1 MNNPDEIFIFF
12 TSKFSNSCKQLQDKI
27 NFITPHFNTYLV
39 DIDNPQIRYSI
50 VNATKNKIQS
60 VPAIMLL
67 YPNTGIVQT
76 KEGPEVVR
84 MIDQAVGM
92 VQQKLQILQQQ
103 ELEKQ
108 QLEKQK
114 SEERFTQPISE
125 IHEKPVL
132 NSRRHTSISNIID
145 PETVKPNQRGG
156 YEDDEI
162 FDDIQEDEYYPP
174 VKQSKKIGKR
184 TIFPDK
190 RMPSGDDSELDFG
203 PPQPHNDVD
212 DYEQEMAAD
221 MDRNKSYP
229 PRAAPRIEEEEIM
242 DQPVINKKAK
252 NIGSKKKVKF
262 IDEDMG
268 AQLLDNTDSLEMDQ
282 IVPSGSGARP
292 SQAKMKKSSDLKQS
306 AEALMA
312 ARNELIDREEGPV
325 KRVKASAIAQF
336 E

>member
-39 DIDNPQIRYSI
+39 DIDNPQIRYSL

-67 YPNTGIVQT
+67 YPSTGIVQT
-76 KEGPEVVR
+76 KEGPEVVK

-114 SEERFTQPISE
+114 LEERFTQPISE

-145 PETVKPNQRGG
+145 PETIKPNKRDS
-156 YEDDEI
+156 YDDEM
-162 FDDIQEDEYYPP
+162 FNDMQEDEYYPP

-184 TIFPDK
+184 TIYPDK
-190 RMPSGDDSELDFG
+190 RMTTIEDEELNFG
-203 PPQPHNDVD
+203 PPQPHNQED
-212 DYEQEMAAD
+212 DYEEEFAAD

-229 PRAAPRIEEEEIM
+229 PRGVSTPIEEGEIM
-242 DQPVINKKAK
+242 DQPIINKKAK

-262 IDEDMG
+262 IDEENTS
-268 AQLLDNTDSLEMDQ
+268 QLLDNSDGYQMDE
-282 IVPSGSGARP
+282 IVSPSSSVAP
-292 SQAKMKKSSDLKQS
+292 SKAKTKKSTDLKQS

-312 ARNELIDREEGPV
+312 ARTELIDREEGPV